1 MIRILADIPPIDP
14 SRYHRDIDVP
24 KVVTD
29 SVDTVNTVVQQ
40 VGDGV
45 SSNGSHNLP
54 LILAGILAALVALGF
69 LIFMVRSYLG
79 ATKRTIAI

>member
-79 ATKRTIAI
+79 ATKRTIAV